1 MVSWSIVAT
10 VKASEDQVLA
20 FLAHHL
26 PLGPARIRLCFDDPD
41 DPVAARVAALPQV
54 EVLRCDTAHW
64 ACFGTPRPDKHQ
76 ARQAFNAQAA
86 YRQRAEDW
94 LLHLDVDEF
103 LLPDR
108 PVAEVLAAVPAAR
121 AILRV
126 APWEALHDPEMAD
139 DIFTARHFRAEL
151 SGEAKAAQRRA
162 VFGPYAD
169 LLPAGV
175 LSHAIGKCF
184 FRTGIAD
191 LRPWIHG
198 AKIHGTRL
206 PSGPPAPDMALLH
219 FHAQDPTRWRAQLP
233 FRLSR
238 GAYVL
243 KPELQT
249 FLSAATP
256 AEIDA
261 FYTQVQTVTPKALAL
276 LRDLGLLKETTLTL
290 RAKIAALPDRALKEI
305 P

>member
-1 MVSWSIVAT
+1 MASWSITAT
-10 VKASEDQVLA
+10 VKAPEDQVLA

-41 DPVAARVAALPQV
+41 DPVAARVAHIPRV

-64 ACFGTPRPDKHQ
+64 AGFGTPRPDKHQ
-76 ARQAFNAQAA
+76 ARQAFNAQAT
-86 YRQRAEDW
+86 YRQGGEDW

-108 PVAEVLAAVPAAR
+108 PVAEVLSDLPAHR
-121 AILRV
+121 PILRV
-126 APWEALHDPEMAD
+126 APWEALHDPTKAD

-151 SGEAKAAQRRA
+151 SGEAKAAQRQA
-162 VFGPYAD
+162 VFGPYAG

-198 AKIHGTRL
+198 AKIRGARVPQGTAT
-206 PSGPPAPDMALLH
+206 SDMALLH
-219 FHAQDPTRWRAQLP
+219 FHAQDPARWRAQLP

-243 KPELQT
+243 KPELQA
-249 FLSAATP
+249 FLTDATP

-261 FYTQVQTVTPKALAL
+261 FYTHVQTATPEALARL
-276 LRDLGLLKETTLTL
+276 TKLGLLKEATLNL
-290 RAKIAALPDRALKEI
+290 RAKVAALKEN